1 MKKLVKAATLGII
14 ASGLILTPWL
24 LGAQEA
30 AVWVHLLLG
39 FAYTVLFLLFG
50 FDHISGHL
58 NELKKT
64 TTKNL
69 TGIAQALSGGV
80 ALISGFVLYLY
91 GSEPMSP
98 LSEIH
103 LGSTLVFLAAIL
115 VHFFRRDRPHRATD
129 TPSAEE

>member
-1 MKKLVKAATLGII
+1 MKKLVKAATLLII

-30 AVWVHLLLG
+30 AIWVHLLLG

-50 FDHISGHL
+50 FDHISGHVE
-58 NELKKT
+58 ELKKLT
-64 TTKNL
+64 VKNL
-69 TGIAQALSGGV
+69 TGLAQTAGGAV

-98 LSEIH
+98 VTEIH
-103 LGSTLVFLAAIL
+103 LISTLVFLGGVL
-115 VHFFRRDRPHRATD
+115 VHFFRRDSSARAPEPTQ
-129 TPSAEE
+129 EGE